1 MDKEDKA
8 SEVIDRLNKYYS
20 LLITSIDTSLM
31 KWRHFESFG
40 EKLEDAIKPVDK
52 NKEIT
57 KDLQWIEET
66 KEEIKG
72 DIFLNVDNRTAKE
85 LLNKLD
91 KIKSII
97 EKIKNI

>member
-8 SEVIDRLNKYYS
+8 SEVVDRLNKYYS

-31 KWRHFESFG
+31 KWKHFESFG
-40 EKLEDAIKPVDK
+40 EKLEDVIKPVDK
-52 NKEIT
+52 SKEIT
-57 KDLQWIEET
+57 KDLQWIEEI